1 VSESTGKLVTQL
13 AILLP
18 QSMDFFLDDLKT
30 MARRVRRR
38 PLGGWDPLG
47 DWSQVAEPLD
57 FGPDRRLPVEPGT
70 ADGTLCGDT
79 SKRDRLA

>member
-1 VSESTGKLVTQL
+1 LITQL

-30 MARRVRRR
+30 MPRRVGCR
-38 PLGGWDPLG
+38 PLGGWDPL
-47 DWSQVAEPLD
+47 DIRFLVAEPLD
-57 FGPDRRLPVEPGT
+57 FGSDGRLPIEPGA
-70 ADGTLCGDT
+70 ADGTFGGDT